1 VLIGAVLIFMSI
13 PRRHL
18 VAQVTLNKA
27 VLGKFFKKEVVKVSA
42 AIAELSDGQ
51 KEEVKA
57 QLESGSYQLTVG

>member
-27 VLGKFFKKEVVKVSA
+27 VLGKFCKKEVVKVSA
-42 AIAELSDGQ
+42 AIVELSDAKGGN
-51 KEEVKA
+51 E
-57 QLESGSYQLTVG
+57 GSVGEWVLPVNSRI